1 MSLGGEFSD
10 ENFLEEACKSSL
22 GGIYNFPLEKATRKP
37 LENVEI
43 VHKSSSKDIHRTQVV
58 EVHTNL
64 TPKKRIFNETE
75 FFQDMIKGK
84 FYQFPRNCLDFYD
97 NNIDSFEVMSQN
109 NNVYNLSGDVKRSLM
124 PRKTKINYY
133 QPIIMY
139 ETAEDNF
146 KVWKEE
152 TAAKNNFF
160 NETLKK
166 NEIMIKTIKKNNNKE
181 NSFEYEP
188 KEFSQI
194 LFLKKS
200 NEANKNLEK
209 TKNFFNNE
217 LFLDHPNEFSHS
229 GIKEISR
236 ISSIRLAEKIER
248 SENRR
253 LLKSYH
259 ENMNSNELNDLSDHV
274 YLKMSK
280 QRGIFDISEE
290 EFPGLYNEK
299 NNIFQKSMTS
309 NKKNMSSN
317 ELWKLNRSKQKN
329 KSHHQIFQDEN
340 DEFFFNV

>member
-10 ENFLEEACKSSL
+10 ENFLEEACKSSI
-22 GGIYNFPLEKATRKP
+22 GGIYNFPIEKPTRKP

-43 VHKSSSKDIHRTQVV
+43 VQKSSSKDIHRTQVV

-97 NNIDSFEVMSQN
+97 NNIDSFEVISQN
-109 NNVYNLSGDVKRSLM
+109 NNVYNLSGDVKRIIM
-124 PRKTKINYY
+124 PRRAKINYY
-133 QPIIMY
+133 QPIVMY

-152 TAAKNNFF
+152 TATKNNFF
-160 NETLKK
+160 KETLKK
-166 NEIMIKTIKKNNNKE
+166 NETMIKTVKKNNKE

-188 KEFSQI
+188 KESSEI

-200 NEANKNLEK
+200 NELNKKLEK
-209 TKNFFNNE
+209 TRNFFNNE
-217 LFLDHPNEFSHS
+217 IFLDPLNEFSQD

-248 SENRR
+248 SENRK

-290 EFPGLYNEK
+290 EFPKLYNEK
-299 NNIFQKSMTS
+299 NNIFQKSINS
-309 NKKNMSSN
+309 NKKNLSSH
-317 ELWKLNRSKQKN
+317 EIWKLNRSKQKN
-329 KSHHQIFQDEN
+329 KSYHQIFQDEN
-340 DEFFFNV
+340 NEFHFNV